1 MKFRS
6 LQHHAPTGKINVTPL
21 IDVVMVLIVFYL
33 IVGQLAADRRARVD
47 LPASVIGVQEDATP
61 SRRPIVITLAAQGA
75 ATATTDPAVT
85 PTVTNTSLRT
95 PAPETGD
102 GCTYTVVRGDNPFR
116 IAVNNNITLA
126 ELQRANS
133 AIAGIN
139 PIIQPGQVLTI
150 PGCGRGTRSIT
161 PTPTATNTA
170 LPQARATLAPSEAAP
185 DGFEVYVVVSGDT
198 LSAIARRF
206 GTTTTILVRENNIP
220 NPDSLAVGDR
230 LLVPLATPTRAASAT
245 PAATA
250 TP

>member
-1 MKFRS
+1 VDNFNAQAGGTATATVIAS
-6 LQHHAPTGKINVTPL
+6 PVPNATGVLPFTGPANPSATETPTATPL
-21 IDVVMVLIVFYL
+21 I
-33 IVGQLAADRRARVD
+33 
-47 LPASVIGVQEDATP
+47 PASATP
-61 SRRPIVITLAAQGA
+61 IPSNTPQGA
-75 ATATTDPAVT
+75 PTATTDPAVT

-126 ELQRANS
+126 ELQRANN

-161 PTPTATNTA
+161 PTPTATQTA
-170 LPQARATLAPSEAAP
+170 LPQARATLAPSQPAP

-230 LLVPLATPTRAASAT
+230 ILVPLATPTRATSTTPAVTAT
-245 PAATA
+245 PAPTT
-250 TP
+250 TPAP